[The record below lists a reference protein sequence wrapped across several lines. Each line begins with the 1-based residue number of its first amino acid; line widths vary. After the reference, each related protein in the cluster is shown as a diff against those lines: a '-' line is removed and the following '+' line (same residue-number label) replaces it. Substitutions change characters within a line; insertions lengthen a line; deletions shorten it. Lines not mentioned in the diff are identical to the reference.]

1 MPHTD
6 RVHTPDNRLAGL
18 TGLGRREVGR
28 RGLLLAA
35 PVGLLALAT
44 GDLGSSLLA
53 PVGRAGSAVY
63 DDARG
68 MAESVLGPARVRS
81 ALDAALLP
89 IVGRSSVIGVSV
101 LDRRTGTSWNY
112 RGDSLVQTGSV
123 SKVLVVAAALRKA
136 RAAGTSLS
144 SRQLEQVRL
153 AITRSDNASADALYA
168 YIGGHQAVA
177 RLAADLDM
185 SATASADKVPH
196 WGNTLTTANDL
207 VILMTALAGGT
218 PVLDAKDRAVILQ
231 RMAEVVEGQR
241 WGVGTVGTSNV
252 KVRVKNGWMR
262 VDNPWVINSVGDV
275 LGGGRDYVLAMLQR
289 AQPDEE
295 TGMTRASRIGRAVF
309 TALAP

>member
-6 RVHTPDNRLAGL
+6 RVYTPDHRL
-18 TGLGRREVGR
+18 TGLGQREVGR
-28 RGLLLAA
+28 RGFLLAA
-35 PVGLLALAT
+35 PVGLLALVT
-44 GDLGSSLLA
+44 GTVGSSLLA
-53 PVGRAGSAVY
+53 PVGRAGAAIY

-68 MAESVLGPARVRS
+68 LAESALGSTRVRG

-89 IVGRSSVIGVSV
+89 IVGRSTVIGVSV
-101 LDRRTGTSWNY
+101 LDRRTGTSWSH
-112 RGDSLVQTGSV
+112 RGDSLAQTGSV

-144 SRQLEQVRL
+144 SRQLEQIRL

-168 YIGGHQAVA
+168 YIEGHQAVA
-177 RLAADLDM
+177 RLAGDLGM
-185 SATASADKVPH
+185 TATATADTVPH

-207 VILMTALAGGT
+207 VTLMTALTGGT
-218 PVLDAKDRAVILQ
+218 PVLDATDRALVLQ
-231 RMAEVVEGQR
+231 RMAEVVDGQR
-241 WGVGTVGTSNV
+241 WGVGTVRSSSVN
-252 KVRVKNGWMR
+252 VRVKNGWMR

-275 LGGGRDYVLAMLQR
+275 QGAGRDYVLAMLQR
-289 AQPDEE
+289 AQPDED

>member
-6 RVHTPDNRLAGL
+6 RVHTPDSRR
-18 TGLGRREVGR
+18 TGLGQREVGR
-28 RGLLLAA
+28 RGVLLAA

-44 GDLGSSLLA
+44 GNVGSSLLA
-53 PVGRAGSAVY
+53 PVGRAGSVVY

-68 MAESVLGPARVRS
+68 VAESLLVPARVRS
-81 ALDAALLP
+81 ALDAAVLP

-101 LDRRTGTSWNY
+101 LDRRTGTVWNY
-112 RGDSLVQTGSV
+112 RGDRLVQTGSV

-144 SRQLEQVRL
+144 SRQLDQVRL
-153 AITRSDNASADALYA
+153 AITRSDNASADALYS
-168 YIGGHQAVA
+168 YIGGHPAVA

-185 SATASADKVPH
+185 TATASAETVPH

-207 VILMTALAGGT
+207 VTMMKAMAGGT

-231 RMAEVVEGQR
+231 RMAEVVDTQR
-241 WGVGTVGTSNV
+241 WGVGTVGTSSV
-252 KVRVKNGWMR
+252 QTRVKNGWMM

-275 LGGGRDYVLAMLQR
+275 RGGGRDYVLAILQR
-289 AQPDEE
+289 AQPDQQS
-295 TGMTRASRIGRAVF
+295 GMARASRIGRAVF
-309 TALAP
+309 TALVP